1 VVSVIPQQTYTN
13 ADALSMESL
22 SRIRTDL
29 ISIGTSTSPSREA
42 IVGSVSFERS
52 TGQLSY
58 ENEFAM

>member
-1 VVSVIPQQTYTN
+1 
-13 ADALSMESL
+13 MESL
-22 SRIRTDL
+22 SRIRTDS